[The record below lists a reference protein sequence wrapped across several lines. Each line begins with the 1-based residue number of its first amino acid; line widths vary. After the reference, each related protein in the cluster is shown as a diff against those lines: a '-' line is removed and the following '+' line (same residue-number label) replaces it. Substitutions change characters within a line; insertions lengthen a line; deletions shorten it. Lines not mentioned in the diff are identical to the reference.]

1 MRTNFGVEK
10 IWQFWQFWFEI
21 AKLSP
26 HQKIFFRHCQI
37 KSTPNLFFYFI
48 AKLNPR

>member
-10 IWQFWQFWFEI
+10 IWQFWSEI

-26 HQKIFFRHCQI
+26 RQ
-37 KSTPNLFFYFI
+37 NLFFFAI
-48 AKLNPR
+48 AKLNPRQIYFFSFIAKINPR